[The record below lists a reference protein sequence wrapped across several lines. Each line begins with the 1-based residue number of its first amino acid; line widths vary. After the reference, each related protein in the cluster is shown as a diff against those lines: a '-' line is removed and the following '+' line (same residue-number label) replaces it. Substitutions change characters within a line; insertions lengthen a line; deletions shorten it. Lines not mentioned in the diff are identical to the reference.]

1 MKPVQNVQSMKPVQY
16 AQVSYMYFA
25 HFSSLF
31 LFNFEMNGYFHM
43 FFLFIYLF
51 IYFFFLEGG
60 MGVSVEVILEDLISE
75 IVLTE

>member
-16 AQVSYMYFA
+16 AQVSCFA

-31 LFNFEMNGYFHM
+31 LFNFYFN
-43 FFLFIYLF
+43 
-51 IYFFFLEGG
+51 FFFFFFFFFFWRGG
-60 MGVSVEVILEDLISE
+60 MGVSVKVILEDFISE

>member
-16 AQVSYMYFA
+16 AQASCFA

-31 LFNFEMNGYFHM
+31 LFNFEINGYFHI
-43 FFLFIYLF
+43 FFYFIL
-51 IYFFFLEGG
+51 FFFLEGG
-60 MGVSVEVILEDLISE
+60 GGKGVWVKVILEDFISE

>member
-16 AQVSYMYFA
+16 AQVSYFA

-31 LFNFEMNGYFHM
+31 LFNFEINGYFHI
-43 FFLFIYLF
+43 FCYFNLFI
-51 IYFFFLEGG
+51 FLEGWG
-60 MGVSVEVILEDLISE
+60 VGVSVEVILEDFISE

>member
-16 AQVSYMYFA
+16 AQVSYFP

-31 LFNFEMNGYFHM
+31 LFNFEINGYFHI
-43 FFLFIYLF
+43 FFILIYLF
-51 IYFFFLEGG
+51 FWRGWG
-60 MGVSVEVILEDLISE
+60 VGVSVEVILEDFISE